1 MDQGRKK
8 TKSISGSQ
16 GRRCFKK
23 IVANA
28 LMIKENTKIFLG
40 TQQQEMA
47 GGIDKNNL
55 IRYWREKPL
64 SSVLKTVQSEENS
77 KSRYDF
83 I

>member
-1 MDQGRKK
+1 
-8 TKSISGSQ
+8 
-16 GRRCFKK
+16 
-23 IVANA
+23 
-28 LMIKENTKIFLG
+28 MIKENTKIFLG

-64 SSVLKTVQSEENS
+64 SSVLKTVQSQENS

-83 I
+83 IQDI